1 MAATTWRLLT
11 ALTVVAVSGG
21 CKVSEPISSERAI
34 VERAA
39 IHHDLR
45 NDTATLYEIASTRAR
60 AGRSDLRDRRVVC
73 AISNVDIHFVREDRA
88 TYTIAYACGTE
99 AWKLGHTAPVAT
111 PVVALDLLKEG
122 GAWQIN
128 GFL

>member
-1 MAATTWRLLT
+1 VASTRRLLT
-11 ALTVVAVSGG
+11 ALTVLTLSGG
-21 CKVSEPISSERAI
+21 CLVPEAISPERAI
-34 VERAA
+34 AERAA

-45 NDTATLYEIASTRAR
+45 KDTATLYEIASKRAK

-73 AISNVDIHFVREDRA
+73 AISTIDIHFVREDRA
-88 TYTIAYACGTE
+88 TYTVAYACGTE
-99 AWKLGHTAPVAT
+99 AWKLGQTAPVAT

>member
-1 MAATTWRLLT
+1 MTVLT
-11 ALTVVAVSGG
+11 VSGG
-21 CKVSEPISSERAI
+21 CLVSEPISSERAI

-45 NDTATLYEIASTRAR
+45 KDNATLFEIAAKRAR

-73 AISNVDIHFVREDRA
+73 AISTIDIHFVREDRA
-88 TYTIAYACGTE
+88 TYTVAYACGTE
-99 AWKLGHTAPVAT
+99 SWRLGQTAPVAT